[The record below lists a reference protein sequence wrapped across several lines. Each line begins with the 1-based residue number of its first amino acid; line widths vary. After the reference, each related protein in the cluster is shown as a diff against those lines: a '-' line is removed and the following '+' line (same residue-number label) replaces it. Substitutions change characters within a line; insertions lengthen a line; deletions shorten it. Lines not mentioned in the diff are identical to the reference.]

1 VDVIIHIEL
10 TDTDWGHV
18 CGALDAAA
26 ADSELYVE
34 QNDEIDG
41 CDEEEVD
48 SQLTDAAESR
58 RIAAYITT
66 SVNHAYERARVN
78 FSNN

>member
-1 VDVIIHIEL
+1 MIIHIEL

-18 CGALDAAA
+18 CGALDISAATA
-26 ADSELYVE
+26 ELYVD
-34 QNDEIDG
+34 QNGGSDD
-41 CDEEEVD
+41 CDEEEAD

-66 SVNHAYERARVN
+66 IVNHAYERARVN